1 MKPES
6 GAPHSRQR
14 SPEASPAKVKGI
26 QEDGRWGLGSGSLA
40 GYEARKILVASWY
53 LYFNVGRQ
61 QQGGGSGITL
71 ELELQAFTSYP
82 RWVLGIRTQVLYKN
96 GLGS

>member
-40 GYEARKILVASWY
+40 GYEARKNLVASWY
-53 LYFNVGRQ
+53 LYFKAGR
-61 QQGGGSGITL
+61 
-71 ELELQAFTSYP
+71 
-82 RWVLGIRTQVLYKN
+82 
-96 GLGS
+96 